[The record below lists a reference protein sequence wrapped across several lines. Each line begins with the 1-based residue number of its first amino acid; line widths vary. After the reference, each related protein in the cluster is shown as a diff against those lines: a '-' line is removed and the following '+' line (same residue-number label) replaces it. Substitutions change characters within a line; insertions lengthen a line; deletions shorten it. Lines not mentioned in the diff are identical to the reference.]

1 MPIPLRSGVHQP
13 LEDAA
18 DELLR
23 EDLRRHT
30 RHVDND
36 ILTPWKEANRR
47 KREIYVASGV
57 PDPAI
62 RKGCFHRVL
71 NPTRPELNS
80 REGSAPPRPAG
91 AGGTEHEEWTVPS
104 RMDDE

>member
-1 MPIPLRSGVHQP
+1 MAIPLRHGVHQV

-47 KREIYVASGV
+47 KKEIYVTSGT
-57 PDPAI
+57 PDPAV
-62 RKGCFHRVL
+62 RRGCFYRVI
-71 NPTRPELNS
+71 NPSRPELNS
-80 REGSAPPRPAG
+80 RDGFARPRRDPHSATNPAAEHSLDEG
-91 AGGTEHEEWTVPS
+91 W
-104 RMDDE
+104 D